1 MGVGRGGGC
10 GWWDGVGERKLMV
23 AQECGEKSWIEIR
36 LDFGGLLRSF
46 FWDYV
51 PPKRPFANRSLTILI
66 CSNPAKQ
73 KMEPLKKNRG
83 SEMRAAVSTLSA
95 GFISFDHFRPSSV
108 STGFATATATFEDGF
123 PL

>member
-1 MGVGRGGGC
+1 M
-10 GWWDGVGERKLMV
+10 GERKLKE
-23 AQECGEKSWIEIR
+23 APECGEKSRIETR

-73 KMEPLKKNRG
+73 KMQRLKKNRG
-83 SEMRAAVSTLSA
+83 SEMRAAVSTLST